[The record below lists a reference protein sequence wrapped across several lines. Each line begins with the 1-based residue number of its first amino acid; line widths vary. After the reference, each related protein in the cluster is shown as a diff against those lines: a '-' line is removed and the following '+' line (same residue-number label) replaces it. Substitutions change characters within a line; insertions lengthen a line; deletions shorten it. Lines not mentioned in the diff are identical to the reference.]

1 MQEKT
6 IYKND
11 IGYITRR
18 TEDDGRTSYFLF
30 GNNGQ
35 FIRLFSSVYDIH
47 SMRELFPNLA
57 REEGT
62 T

>member
-6 IYKND
+6 IFSND
-11 IGYITRR
+11 RGYITRH
-18 TEDDGRTSYFLF
+18 TENDGKANYYLYNS
-30 GNNGQ
+30 NGQ